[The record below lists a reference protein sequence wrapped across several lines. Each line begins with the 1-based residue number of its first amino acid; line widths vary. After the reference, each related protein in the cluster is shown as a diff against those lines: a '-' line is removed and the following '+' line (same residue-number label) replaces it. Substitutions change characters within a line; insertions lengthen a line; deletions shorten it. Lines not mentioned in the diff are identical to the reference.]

1 MSSNG
6 SFVHP
11 NLSSVNPQ
19 LYSNM
24 KCLLI
29 TPSSYIFV
37 SFNFANIILLLPLCI
52 LVLYHGV
59 QQWSQRRSTSS
70 AATTMTHCDSFTY
83 HVVIIKLIGVVA
95 CFLNCFGIYWVN
107 LSIIEAGALCL
118 YFTWYGQI
126 FFDILTCMERYL
138 AVVHPTTYLSLRNE
152 RGVRI
157 RNVTIFCAWMLSFV
171 AFVAVII
178 NSAFAAVDFFLL
190 VVSLIITTF
199 CSLSVLC
206 VLTHP
211 GPGERERKRE
221 RVHKSKLRAFY
232 TILIILAML
241 VLRFTWSLFRAVLG
255 ASGRSDVCV
264 LITCEVW
271 FSLPS
276 SLVLP
281 LLFLHRAG
289 KLLWC
294 KKIIQRGQGSFK

>member
-1 MSSNG
+1 MASNG
-6 SFVHP
+6 SFDHP
-11 NLSSVNPQ
+11 NLSSINPQ

-24 KCLLI
+24 KCLFI
-29 TPSSYIFV
+29 TPSSYVFV
-37 SFNFANIILLLPLCI
+37 SFSLTNIILLLPLCI
-52 LVLYHGV
+52 LVLYHGF
-59 QQWSQRRSTSS
+59 QQWSQRHSTSS

-83 HVVIIKLIGVVA
+83 HAVIIKLIGVLA
-95 CFLNCFGIYWVN
+95 CFLDCFGIYWVN
-107 LSIIEAGALCL
+107 LSIIAAGALCL

-126 FFDILTCMERYL
+126 FFDILTCVARYL

-157 RNVTIFCAWMLSFV
+157 RNVTIFCVWILSFV
-171 AFVAVII
+171 AIVSMIT
-178 NSAFAAVDFFLL
+178 NFASTVVDFFLL

-199 CSLSVLC
+199 CSLSVLR
-206 VLTHP
+206 VLTHR
-211 GPGERERKRE
+211 GPGERERNRE
-221 RVHKSKLRAFY
+221 RVDKSKLRAFY
-232 TILIILAML
+232 TILIILAVL
-241 VLRFTWSLFRAVLG
+241 VLRFIWSIFRAFLN

-294 KKIIQRGQGSFK
+294 KKIIQRGSGSFK